1 MKVTILVIAY
11 EQACQVS
18 SGQDQSWDIADAGTE
33 QMWLDTDGTP
43 YLYYTGPSNDPN
55 DPNLQTRYVGTI

>member
-1 MKVTILVIAY
+1 MKVIILVI

-18 SGQDQSWDIADAGTE
+18 NDNLQFWDIADAGTE

-43 YLYYTGPSNDPN
+43 YLFYTGPSNDPS
-55 DPNLQTRYVGTI
+55 DPNLQTR